1 MNEGYLCP
9 YLSDATI
16 NDTLCC
22 CYYSVELNL
31 TQVRGPLNIHAE
43 FVKKLLKI
51 WVKEL
56 LLVMIAINGAIN
68 HV

>member
-1 MNEGYLCP
+1 
-9 YLSDATI
+9 
-16 NDTLCC
+16 
-22 CYYSVELNL
+22 VELNL

-68 HV
+68 HVIMPLDPVDE